1 MPSHK
6 YIEPAI
12 NTMKCLGLKKHEKLL
27 IITDQNKLSISWA
40 LFDAA
45 MEIGADI
52 QLIRIPVARTHG
64 SEPPEPLPDYMLK
77 FDAIIAPTTKSITYT
92 KARRLACEAGVRIAT
107 MPDILEETFLRT
119 MTADYSKV
127 ASLGEKLAKHL
138 AQTDIIKIKAPSG
151 TDIVFNKSTRKV
163 IIDNGNINLPGSYG
177 NLPAGEVYLAPVEG
191 SGNGI
196 IAVDGS
202 MAGLGLVREPL
213 YITIENGY
221 AVKIEGYKAEDLK
234 KMLEPYGKP
243 ARNLA
248 EFGIGI
254 NDKARLCGSPLED
267 EKVIGTIHLALGD
280 NQSMGG
286 NVAVPSHLDGI
297 IRKPDVWFDDIQAM
311 KAGAFLIQGID
322 NSPQ

>member
-1 MPSHK
+1 MPGHR
-6 YIEPAI
+6 YLEPAI
-12 NTMKCLGLKKHEKLL
+12 NSIKCLGLKKPEKLL

-45 MEIGADI
+45 MEIGANV
-52 QLIRIPVARTHG
+52 QLIRIPIAQTHG
-64 SEPPEPLPDYMLK
+64 SEPPEPLPGYMLK
-77 FDAIIAPTTKSITYT
+77 FDAIIAPTTKSITHT

-119 MTADYSKV
+119 MTADYNKI
-127 ASLGEKLAKHL
+127 AARGKILAKHL
-138 AQTDIIKIKAPSG
+138 AQINIVKIKSPSG
-151 TDIVFNKSTRKV
+151 TDITFSKSNRK
-163 IIDNGNINLPGSYG
+163 ILIDNGIINIPGSSS

-202 MAGLGLVREPL
+202 MAGLGLVKEPL
-213 YITIENGY
+213 FITIENGY
-221 AVKIEGYKAEDLK
+221 AVKIEGFKAENLEK
-234 KMLEPYGKP
+234 ILEPYGKP

-254 NDKARLCGSPLED
+254 NDKAILCGSPLED

-286 NVAVPSHLDGI
+286 SVAVSSHLDGI
-297 IRKPDVWFDDIQAM
+297 IRKPDVWFDDIQVM
-311 KAGAFLIQGID
+311 KAGAFLI
-322 NSPQ
+322 